1 MSIESDIKRIA
12 DGVEKILAI
21 MSNVTVATTS
31 AKIDGA
37 SFTPEVEKV
46 EVVKV
51 EALKVE
57 EVKAVEPT
65 EEEIRVV
72 IREFMQLNGK
82 EKAIA
87 LLVKYGAK
95 ADKPM
100 IKDVTNKTALM
111 NELKG

>member
-12 DGVEKILAI
+12 DGVESILAI
-21 MSNVTVATTS
+21 LSNVTVATTTNTQ
-31 AKIDGA
+31 GG

-46 EVVKV
+46 EDV
-51 EALKVE
+51 KVE
-57 EVKAVEPT
+57 EVKAPEPT